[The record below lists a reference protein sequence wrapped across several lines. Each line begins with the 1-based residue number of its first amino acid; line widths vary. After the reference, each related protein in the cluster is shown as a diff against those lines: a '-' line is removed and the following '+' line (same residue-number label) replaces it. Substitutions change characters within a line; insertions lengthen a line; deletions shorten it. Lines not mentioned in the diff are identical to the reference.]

1 MSNEWKINSALRLK
15 RFEATVKE
23 KKVVSLEAMI
33 RDLEGMVAALSH
45 QIEAEE
51 QRTKVRDARRADY
64 SMAALAAAARRT
76 KLMVSLAELR
86 AALEAAKREH
96 ATAADEVRYLELAH
110 GPHEERQPGTK
121 RRGAPGRGNDEA
133 PA

>member
-1 MSNEWKINSALRLK
+1 MSNEWNIDSALRVK
-15 RFEATVKE
+15 RFEATVKA

-33 RDLEGMVAALSH
+33 RDLEGMAAALSQ

-64 SMAALAAAARRT
+64 STAALAAASRRT
-76 KLMVSLAELR
+76 KLMVSLADLR
-86 AALEAAKREH
+86 TALEATKREH
-96 ATAADEVRYLELAH
+96 AAAADEVRYLELAL
-110 GPHEERQPGTK
+110 GVTTERQPGTK
-121 RRGAPGRGNDEA
+121 A